1 MQSSPIHTIGH
12 RALFDHVFHHSPIG
26 IAFISLEYM
35 WLSIN
40 PSACRI
46 FGYTEE
52 EIVQQDPKS
61 LLSGEGREGLESL
74 LTRLVD
80 GQESLI
86 DIEITYTKEEGRTI
100 WASAQI
106 SLAREE
112 HSGQPLFYILQ
123 VVDISKSKIAEQ
135 SLQESIERYTSLKKY
150 NHDAIISFGLDGKI
164 MNGNQMAEQLT
175 GYTIPELIGSSI
187 ARLIGQANLERIFEM
202 KSDYQS
208 VEQNLNFILNREDG
222 AVEVLCTLAPIIIH
236 GRSVGFYLIAKDMT
250 EQKKLM
256 IEKEAAEKTNKAKSE
271 FLAMM
276 SHEIRTPMNG
286 VIGITDL
293 LMETSLDAEQRE
305 YVQIIKKSGETLLTI
320 INDIL
325 DFSKI
330 ESGKEELVESHFKVR
345 DVLLDTLN
353 MFLPKAMQKNL
364 DISTSVSSS
373 VPEFVCGDIM
383 KLRQILMN
391 LLSNA
396 LKFTPNGAI
405 AISVRQAGRQ
415 EEEVTLEF
423 AVRDTGVGVPLEK
436 IPYLFE
442 PFYQV
447 DSFMSRSVEGTG
459 LGLAICKKLVELLG
473 GRIWYET
480 TEGEPG
486 STFRFTVRFQTAS
499 RQSASGDQPD
509 EESNL
514 THQSLKILIAED
526 NEVNQ
531 IVLKRM
537 IEKLGYTATVVSDGR
552 EAVEAH
558 QRYPYDIVFMD
569 IQLPIMDGLEACKLI
584 KESQAGKKIPVV
596 VAVTAHAIKG
606 DKQKY
611 LALGMDDYISKP
623 ISIDAISTVIERYK
637 EQHEPNLSA
646 G

>member
-1 MQSSPIHTIGH
+1 MQSNPIHTIGH
-12 RALFDHVFHHSPIG
+12 QTLFDHVFHHSPIG
-26 IAFISLEYM
+26 IAFISLDYA
-35 WLSIN
+35 WLSVN
-40 PSACRI
+40 PSVCRI
-46 FGYTEE
+46 FGYTQE
-52 EIVQQDPKS
+52 EIAAQDPKTLLAGEDQQCIEC
-61 LLSGEGREGLESL
+61 LLSDLFEGKQALAELEIAHAAKEG
-74 LTRLVD
+74 
-80 GQESLI
+80 
-86 DIEITYTKEEGRTI
+86 KTI

-106 SLAREE
+106 SLARNER
-112 HSGQPLFYILQ
+112 SGEPMFYILQ

-150 NHDAIISFGLDGKI
+150 NHDAIISFGLDGNI
-164 MNGNQMAEQLT
+164 MNGNKMVEQMT
-175 GYTIPELIGSSI
+175 GYAIPELIGTSI
-187 ARLIGQANLERIFEM
+187 ARLVGQPNLERIFDI
-202 KSDYQS
+202 KSDYQV
-208 VEQNLNFILNREDG
+208 VEQSLNFILHRDG
-222 AVEVLCTLAPIIIH
+222 TAVEVLSTLAPIIIH

-256 IEKEAAEKTNKAKSE
+256 IEKEAAEKTNKAKSD

-293 LMETSLDAEQRE
+293 LMETNLDDEQRE

-330 ESGKEELVESHFKVR
+330 ESGKEELHESQFKVR

-353 MFLPKAMQKNL
+353 MFYPKAMQKNL
-364 DISTSVSSS
+364 DISTSVGST
-373 VPEFVCGDIM
+373 VPEFVFGDIM

-396 LKFTPNGAI
+396 IKFTPNGAI
-405 AISVRQAGRQ
+405 AIAVRQIGMQ
-415 EEEVTLEF
+415 EERVTLEF
-423 AVRDTGVGVPLEK
+423 TVRDTGVGVPVEK

-459 LGLAICKKLVELLG
+459 LGLAICKKLAELLG
-473 GRIWYET
+473 GRIWYEKSET
-480 TEGEPG
+480 EPG
-486 STFRFTVRFQTAS
+486 STFRFTVQFRTAS
-499 RQSASGDQPD
+499 RQLMAGDQPD
-509 EESNL
+509 EESSI

-537 IEKLGYTATVVSDGR
+537 VEKLGYTATVVGNGH

-558 QRYPYDIVFMD
+558 QRYPYDLIFMD
-569 IQLPIMDGLEACKLI
+569 IQLPIMDGLEA
-584 KESQAGKKIPVV
+584 SQRIRETKTDKKVPMI

-611 LALGMDDYISKP
+611 LAMGMDDYVSKP
-623 ISIDAISTVIERYK
+623 ISIEAIAAVIQRCK
-637 EQHEPNLSA
+637 EENEPNLSA

>member
-1 MQSSPIHTIGH
+1 MQVDPIHTIGH
-12 RALFDHVFHHSPIG
+12 QALFNHVFHHSPIG
-26 IAFISLEYM
+26 IAFISLEYA

-46 FGYTEE
+46 FGYTQE
-52 EIVQQDPKS
+52 EIASQDPKTLLAIEEQGEFES
-61 LLSGEGREGLESL
+61 LLSSLCEGRESL
-74 LTRLVD
+74 VEL
-80 GQESLI
+80 
-86 DIEITYTKEEGRTI
+86 EITYTTEEGRTI

-112 HSGQPLFYILQ
+112 HSGKPLFYILQ

-150 NHDAIISFGLDGKI
+150 NHDAIISFGLDGRI
-164 MNGNQMAEQLT
+164 MNGNQMAEQLS
-175 GYTIPELIGSSI
+175 GYAIPELVGTSI
-187 ARLIGQANLERIFEM
+187 ARLIGQTNLELIYAM
-202 KSDYQS
+202 KADYHA
-208 VEQNLNFILNREDG
+208 VEQSLNFILNREG
-222 AVEVLCTLAPIIIH
+222 TAVEVLSTLAPIIIH
-236 GRSVGFYLIAKDMT
+236 GKSVGFYLIAKDMT

-293 LMETSLDAEQRE
+293 LLETNLDGEQRE

-330 ESGKEELVESHFKVR
+330 ESGKEELVESHFKLR

-353 MFLPKAMQKNL
+353 MFMPKALQKNL
-364 DISTSVSSS
+364 DISTSVNSA
-373 VPEFVCGDIM
+373 VPEFVFGDIM

-396 LKFTPNGAI
+396 IKFTPNGAI
-405 AISVRQAGRQ
+405 AIAVRHVDQQDDQVR
-415 EEEVTLEF
+415 LEF
-423 AVRDTGVGVPLEK
+423 AVRDSGVGVPEAK
-436 IPYLFE
+436 VPFLFE

-473 GRIWYET
+473 GRIWYEKA
-480 TEGEPG
+480 EGGAG
-486 STFRFTVRFQTAS
+486 STFRFTVRFRTAMHHDLLP
-499 RQSASGDQPD
+499 DQQD
-509 EESNL
+509 EENSI
-514 THQSLKILIAED
+514 THQALRILIAED

-537 IEKLGYTATVVSDGR
+537 VEKLGYTATVVNDGK
-552 EAVEAH
+552 EAIEAH
-558 QRYPYDIVFMD
+558 DRYPYDIIFMD
-569 IQLPIMDGLEACKLI
+569 IQLPIIDGLEATRLI
-584 KESQAGKKIPVV
+584 KESRTGKKVPTI

-611 LALGMDDYISKP
+611 MAMGMDDYVSKP
-623 ISIDAISTVIERYK
+623 ISIDAIASVIERCK
-637 EQHEPNLSA
+637 DKREPNLSA